1 MGFATVGSAAMG
13 TATVGSAAMGTA
25 TEKIAGKKGCQGD
38 AAAFWHSDIRVI
50 VYG

>member
-1 MGFATVGSAAMG
+1 V
-13 TATVGSAAMGTA
+13 GTA